1 MCTRN
6 PSPPPDLSDELQHAD
21 TIGDT
26 AYSKRWLF
34 SLLMDLL
41 KLIKSNSDKGESIEE
56 LDADLEERLCC
67 LWDLTVNHDVLPYL
81 EEFNLVSILSE
92 VLNCE
97 RFPRLLEICVGV
109 LANMAYSTSACQKM
123 SDDETFINRILALFY
138 SRDTP
143 TLTEVCRLVQTVLAS
158 DEHSMAWLT
167 TIRFQSDFVDNLL
180 FILKNSKNGHLLI
193 AAIRLLDG
201 ITRGDDSLAEVWCG
215 SDLLDAILVA
225 QHQMKWLHGNEVEII
240 HRLLYTFSSNVTGV
254 SALIKSFDSLLPTFG
269 IYLRKVCEDEPHLIP
284 FSSYYNSLRAIIPV
298 MDAVVA
304 SLSPS
309 DAASCFSSDDSVLPC
324 LLHVTLGCQKQ
335 LRDVPLVRGILAD
348 LNILFKDIIR
358 AVESTLREATCS
370 SDDLSVL
377 GSWYTQDLRWICNLD
392 LASYATFREAF
403 LSCCLNDGATETRNH
418 LLFLCNRLKLSTLLE
433 SLTDDC

>member
-41 KLIKSNSDKGESIEE
+41 KLIKSNSDKSEPIEE

-97 RFPRLLEICVGV
+97 RFPRLLEICVGI

-143 TLTEVCRLVQTVLAS
+143 TLTEVCRYVTFLFVDAHSWRSLVQTVLAS
-158 DEHSMAWLT
+158 DEHSVAWLT

-193 AAIRLLDG
+193 AAVRLLDG

-254 SALIKSFDSLLPTFG
+254 CALTKRVPLLPMVRNF
-269 IYLRKVCEDEPHLIP
+269 
-284 FSSYYNSLRAIIPV
+284 
-298 MDAVVA
+298 
-304 SLSPS
+304 
-309 DAASCFSSDDSVLPC
+309 
-324 LLHVTLGCQKQ
+324 Q
-335 LRDVPLVRGILAD
+335 LARP
-348 LNILFKDIIR
+348 
-358 AVESTLREATCS
+358 
-370 SDDLSVL
+370 
-377 GSWYTQDLRWICNLD
+377 
-392 LASYATFREAF
+392 
-403 LSCCLNDGATETRNH
+403 
-418 LLFLCNRLKLSTLLE
+418 
-433 SLTDDC
+433 